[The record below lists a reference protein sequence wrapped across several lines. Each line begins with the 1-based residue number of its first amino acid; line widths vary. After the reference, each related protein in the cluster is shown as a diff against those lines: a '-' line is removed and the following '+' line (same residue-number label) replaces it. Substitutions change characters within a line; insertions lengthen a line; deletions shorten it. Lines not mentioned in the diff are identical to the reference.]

1 MFFGIRDLPYL
12 KAGIWDFNE
21 NWRWDSGLK
30 VCMEYEMPKIT
41 IGITGLRENWGRDNR
56 IEEPYWE
63 TLKREV
69 YFIFLIVNGI
79 GVIVSILFFSGWR
92 SVSCIIMFD
101 LMEYVKYIYC
111 IIRFFH

>member
-21 NWRWDSGLK
+21 NWRRDSGLK

-41 IGITGLRENWGRDNR
+41 IGISGLRENWCRDNR

-63 TLKREV
+63 TLKLEV
-69 YFIFLIVNGI
+69 YFIF
-79 GVIVSILFFSGWR
+79 
-92 SVSCIIMFD
+92 
-101 LMEYVKYIYC
+101 
-111 IIRFFH
+111 